1 MNRRVNN
8 NAANLTRME
17 QRAKTFMRSCV
28 GKYID
33 KRGNVNTIRLVE
45 ATCDELHDEYRS
57 QYYYWA
63 NQIAVEYQKK
73 QATPLTTPQIASI
86 YNLDIEYKIIH
97 TVYSPKLKQDFSQ
110 TERYLTFSMKNQWL
124 EVNVNGTTLVEN
136 ESKKHHE
143 HYVMVNVGDI
153 IAVRAYEADITAK
166 LCGTLTGNVTATK
179 FAFNVSEGIRP
190 TYSTKRS
197 VVREHKRPTWA

>member
-8 NAANLTRME
+8 NAANLARME
-17 QRAKTFMRSCV
+17 QKAKTFMRSYV

-33 KRGNVNTIRLVE
+33 KRGNVNTIRLAE

-73 QATPLTTPQIASI
+73 QAAPLTTPQIASI
-86 YNLDIEYKIIH
+86 YNLDIEYKTIH
-97 TVYSPKLKQDFSQ
+97 TVYSPKLKQDFSR
-110 TERYLTFSMKNQWL
+110 TNRYLSFSTKNQLL
-124 EVNVNGTTLVEN
+124 EVDVNGTPLVEN

-143 HYVMVNVGDI
+143 HYVMVNVGDT
-153 IAVRAYEADITAK
+153 IAVRVYEANNTAK

-179 FAFNVSEGIRP
+179 FAFSVSEGIRP